1 MTQLHENVAYLVKGL
16 RAAGFETD
24 VQSAI
29 IPIPVPAPID
39 LHQVI
44 NRLFEEGIFVN
55 GVEYP
60 AVPRDRHRIRMSVMA
75 TLTRADLDYVI
86 DKTAMIGRELG
97 FLKLSRRCKRD

>member
-1 MTQLHENVAYLVKGL
+1 V
-16 RAAGFETD
+16 ET
-24 VQSAI
+24 AI

-44 NRLFEEGIFVN
+44 GRLFEEGIFVN

-60 AVPRDRHRIRMSVMA
+60 AVPRDRHRIRMSAMA

-86 DKTAMIGRELG
+86 DKTANVGRELG
-97 FLKLSRRCKRD
+97 FLGSRAG